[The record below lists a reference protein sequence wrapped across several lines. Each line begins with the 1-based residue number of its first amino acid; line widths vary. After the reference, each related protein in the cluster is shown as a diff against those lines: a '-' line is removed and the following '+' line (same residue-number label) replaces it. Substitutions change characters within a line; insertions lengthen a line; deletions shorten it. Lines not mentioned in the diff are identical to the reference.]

1 MMVTHELFLLIT
13 NAVICT
19 GIAIRVVTF
28 QRNGSQHR
36 RWGGW
41 IAYFLIVAAAS
52 IPIRVV
58 YAIWLRTPMAVD
70 LSEVIINAVMLAAV
84 LKTRGN
90 VVQIFKITR
99 SKHGD

>member
-1 MMVTHELFLLIT
+1 MATYELFFLIT

-28 QRNGSQHR
+28 RRNGSQHR

-41 IAYFLIVAAAS
+41 LAYFLIVAAAS
-52 IPIRVV
+52 IPVRVA
-58 YAIWLRTPMAVD
+58 YAIWLRTPMAAD

-90 VVQIFKITR
+90 VVQIFKISR
-99 SKHGD
+99 SQHGH

>member
-1 MMVTHELFLLIT
+1 MVTHELFLLIT

-19 GIAIRVVTF
+19 GIAVRGVTVR
-28 QRNGSQHR
+28 RNGSQHR

-41 IAYFLIVAAAS
+41 LAYFLIVAAAS
-52 IPIRVV
+52 IPVRVA
-58 YAIWLRTPMAVD
+58 YAIWFRTPMVAD

-84 LKTRGN
+84 IKTRGN
-90 VVQIFKITR
+90 VVQIFKVSR

>member
-1 MMVTHELFLLIT
+1 MVTHELFLLII
-13 NAVICT
+13 NAVICA
-19 GIAIRVVTF
+19 GIAVRVATF
-28 QRNGSQHR
+28 RRNGSQHR

-41 IAYFLIVAAAS
+41 LAYFLIVAAAS
-52 IPIRVV
+52 IPVRVA
-58 YAIWLRTPMAVD
+58 YAIWLRTPMVVD

-84 LKTRGN
+84 IKTRGN

>member
-1 MMVTHELFLLIT
+1 MVTHELFLLIT

-28 QRNGSQHR
+28 RRNGSQHR

-41 IAYFLIVAAAS
+41 LAYFLIVAAAS
-52 IPIRVV
+52 IPVRIV
-58 YAIWLRTPMAVD
+58 YAIWLRTPMVVD

-84 LKTRGN
+84 IKTRGN

>member
-1 MMVTHELFLLIT
+1 MVTHELFSLIT

-19 GIAIRVVTF
+19 GIAVRVVTF
-28 QRNGSQHR
+28 RRNGSQHR

-41 IAYFLIVAAAS
+41 LAYFLIVAAAS
-52 IPIRVV
+52 IPVRVA
-58 YAIWLRTPMAVD
+58 YAIWFRTPMVAD

-84 LKTRGN
+84 IKTRGN
-90 VVQIFKITR
+90 VVQIFKVSR

>member
-1 MMVTHELFLLIT
+1 MVTHEFCLRIT
-13 NAVICT
+13 NAVMWT
-19 GIAIRVVTF
+19 GIASRVVTI
-28 QRNGSQHR
+28 RRTGSQHR

-41 IAYFLIVAAAS
+41 LAYFLIVAAAS
-52 IPIRVV
+52 IPVRVV

-84 LKTRGN
+84 IKTRGN
-90 VVQIFKITR
+90 VVQIFKISR

>member
-1 MMVTHELFLLIT
+1 MTGHDLLLIA
-13 NAVICT
+13 NALICG
-19 GIAIRVVTF
+19 GIALRVMFF
-28 QRNGSQHR
+28 QRNGSRHR

-52 IPIRVV
+52 IPVRVA

-84 LKTRGN
+84 IKTRGN
-90 VVQIFKITR
+90 VVQIFKVSR

>member
-1 MMVTHELFLLIT
+1 MATYELFFLIT

-28 QRNGSQHR
+28 RRNGAQHR

-41 IAYFLIVAAAS
+41 LAYFLIVAAAS
-52 IPIRVV
+52 IPVRVA
-58 YAIWLRTPMAVD
+58 YAIWFRTPMAVD

-84 LKTRGN
+84 IKTRGN
-90 VVQIFKITR
+90 VVQIFKVSR

>member
-1 MMVTHELFLLIT
+1 MVTNELVLLIT

-28 QRNGSQHR
+28 RRNGSQHR
-36 RWGGW
+36 RLGGW
-41 IAYFLIVAAAS
+41 LAYFLIVAAAS
-52 IPIRVV
+52 IPVRVV

-84 LKTRGN
+84 IKTRGN
-90 VVQIFKITR
+90 VVQIFKITT

>member
-1 MMVTHELFLLIT
+1 MTTHELLLLIA
-13 NAVICT
+13 NALICSA
-19 GIAIRVVTF
+19 IAIRIVTF

-41 IAYFLIVAAAS
+41 LAYFLIVASAS
-52 IPIRVV
+52 IPVRAV
-58 YAIWLRTPMAVD
+58 YAIWYHIPMVVD
-70 LSEVIINAVMLAAV
+70 LSELIINAVMFAAV

-99 SKHGD
+99 SKDGD

>member
-1 MMVTHELFLLIT
+1 MFFRRLLLFIT
-13 NAVICT
+13 NTVICT

-28 QRNGSQHR
+28 RRNGSQHR

-41 IAYFLIVAAAS
+41 LAYFLIVAAAS
-52 IPIRVV
+52 IPVRVS
-58 YAIWLRTPMAVD
+58 YAIWFRTPMAVD

-84 LKTRGN
+84 IKTRGN
-90 VVQIFKITR
+90 VVQIFKVSR